1 MTTQAGT
8 IRVLGISGSL
18 RAASTNTK
26 LLYVAAGLV
35 SSGVVGTGVRL
46 ELWHDLGLVPPFN
59 EDDEH
64 VPPQPVRAL
73 RTAISDADALLIA
86 TPEYNSS
93 IPGQLKNA
101 VDWAS
106 RPYGQG
112 VLRAKP
118 VAVVGASVSAYG
130 AARAQAELRKALTT
144 AGAQVLDRELQVARA
159 HEAFGPEGQLQ
170 DPELRNGLRDIL
182 ADLERTVRPVPKV
195 A

>member
-1 MTTQAGT
+1 MNSEPDT

-26 LLYVAAGLV
+26 LLYAAAGLV
-35 SSGVVGTGVRL
+35 GSRMRL

-64 VPPQPVRAL
+64 VAPQAVRAL
-73 RTAISDADALLIA
+73 RLAISQADALLIA

-93 IPGQLKNA
+93 VPGQLKNA

-106 RPYGQG
+106 RPYGAS

-118 VAVVGASVSAYG
+118 VAVVGASPSAYG
-130 AARAQAELRKALTT
+130 AARAQAELRKVLTT
-144 AGAQVLDRELQVARA
+144 AGAQVLDRELRVPRV
-159 HEAFGPEGQLQ
+159 HEAFGPEGQLL
-170 DPELRNGLRDIL
+170 DPELQSDLQEVL
-182 ADLERTVRPVPKV
+182 ADLEQTLRAIP